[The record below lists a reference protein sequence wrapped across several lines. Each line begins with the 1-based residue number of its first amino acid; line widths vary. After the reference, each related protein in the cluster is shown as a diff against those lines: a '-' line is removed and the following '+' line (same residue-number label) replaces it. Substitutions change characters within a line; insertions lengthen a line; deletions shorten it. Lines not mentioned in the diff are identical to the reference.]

1 MVNDTRN
8 TGNTSPTLKEPPAP
22 EWGTVQE
29 AADRTG
35 LSGMTIRRYGR
46 AGRLPTR
53 RKGPRLIEVDL
64 SALDNI
70 YAPLEGAEVTAGPGA

>member
-35 LSGMTIRRYGR
+35 LSGMTIRRYGK
-46 AGRLPTR
+46 AGTLPMR

-64 SALDNI
+64 SRLDSI
-70 YAPLEGAEVTAGPGA
+70 YAPLDKLEVSK